1 MISESERAVFE
12 RSELPVA
19 LCSLRDGNIHA
30 EVVSDGFCA
39 SFNLDRDAMFAALR
53 SGMRAHTHPDD
64 AAWVHNAN
72 AAFLRGETKTLN
84 VVFRNRAA
92 GAGAEYRLVLCCGC
106 WQTMADGSRYA
117 LMAYLDLENA
127 ETGIAR
133 LYTAFGE
140 SQANLIYKDP
150 VTELPN
156 LNYLRQFAD
165 GRINHFWIHDKQPV
179 LIYFDVK
186 NLHGYNL
193 ANGYTNGDR
202 LMKLIAR
209 TLQEYYPDG
218 TVARGADDGFI
229 VFTEFTSEEELGAR
243 ICAVND
249 HIIKHAYAR
258 TSGVRAG
265 VAIIEPKHKSVNAF
279 DCARAALREIGDDL
293 NTVYRFY
300 SADRDELYWKRRYL
314 FENFERAMAEGW
326 IRVYYQAIV
335 RTKTRK
341 MTMLEALARWD
352 DPQRGL
358 IPPGEFIP
366 LLSHYHLLYKLD
378 LYMVEQICREFSIRE
393 AAGLPMIPVSVNLS
407 AQDFDHADMPGELE
421 RITDK
426 YAIRRDRLI
435 VEITEQDIAQGTEHF
450 KRQLQAIRALGFRL
464 WIDDFGS
471 GYSSLNVFSQ
481 FDIDRIKFD
490 TDLLRHLDDKNGANR
505 RILRA
510 FTNVCREL
518 GVHTLCE
525 GVETQE
531 QWDFLKEID
540 CEMAQGFLFFRPL
553 PGEAAVERV
562 RRAGQTLNYETR
574 AEEENTAIRW
584 LLKETDGDG
593 K

>member
-53 SGMRAHTHPDD
+53 SGMRDHTHPDD
-64 AAWVHNAN
+64 LGWVHDANNA
-72 AAFLRGETKTLN
+72 FIHGETPELN

-92 GAGAEYRLVLCCGC
+92 GEGSDYRLILCAGR
-106 WQTMADGSRYA
+106 WQTMADGTKA
-117 LMAYLDLENA
+117 AVMVYLDMESA

-140 SQANLIYKDP
+140 SQANLIYRDP

-165 GRINHFWIHDKQPV
+165 EIINRYWLRDKQPV
-179 LIYFDVK
+179 LLYFDVK
-186 NLHGYNL
+186 NLHGYNV

-229 VFTEFTSEEELGAR
+229 VFTEFTTEEDTAR
-243 ICAVND
+243 RVAAVND
-249 HIIKHAYAR
+249 SIKKNAYAR
-258 TSGVRAG
+258 TNGVRAG
-265 VAIIEPKHKSVNAF
+265 AAKIEPKHKSVNAF

-293 NTVYRFY
+293 NTICRFY
-300 SADRDELYWKRRYL
+300 STEQDSLYWKRRYL
-314 FENFERAMAEGW
+314 FENFDRALAEGW
-326 IRVYYQAIV
+326 IKVYYQAIV

-341 MTMLEALARWD
+341 MTVLEALCRWV
-352 DPQRGL
+352 DPQRGV
-358 IPPGEFIP
+358 IPPDEFIP
-366 LLSHYHLLYKLD
+366 LLSHYHQLYRLD
-378 LYMVEQICREFSIRE
+378 LYMVEQICREFSVRE
-393 AAGLPMIPVSVNLS
+393 AAGLPLIPVTVNLS
-407 AQDFDHADMPGELE
+407 AQDFDHADMPAELD
-421 RITDK
+421 RILEK
-426 YAIRRDRLI
+426 YGLDHDRLI

-450 KRQLQAIRALGFRL
+450 ARQLREIRRRGFRL

-471 GYSSLNVFSQ
+471 GYSSLNVFSR

-490 TDLLRHLDDKNGANR
+490 TELLRHLDEKHGANR

-525 GVETQE
+525 GVETE
-531 QWDFLKEID
+531 AQWEFLKEID
-540 CEMAQGFLFFRPL
+540 CEMAQGFFFWRPQ
-553 PGEAAVERV
+553 PVEAAVQMARDKGKTTNFES
-562 RRAGQTLNYETR
+562 R
-574 AEEENTAIRW
+574 AEWKDTEIRW
-584 LLKETDGDG
+584 LMKEPET
-593 K
+593 

>member
-1 MISESERAVFE
+1 MISDQERTVYE
-12 RSELPVA
+12 RTSIPLCV
-19 LCSLRDGNIHA
+19 CSLRDDRIRA
-30 EVVSDGFCA
+30 DVVSDGLCA
-39 SFNLDRDAMFAALR
+39 SFRLDREAMHAALR
-53 SGMRAHTHPDD
+53 AGMRDHAHPDD
-64 AAWVHNAN
+64 LGWVHDANNA
-72 AAFLRGETKTLN
+72 FIHGETPELN
-84 VVFRNRAA
+84 VVFRNRA
-92 GAGAEYRLVLCCGC
+92 GGEGSDYRLILCAGR
-106 WQTMADGSRYA
+106 WQTMADGTKA
-117 LMAYLDLENA
+117 AVMVYLDLENA

-165 GRINHFWIHDKQPV
+165 ERINHFWIRDKQPV

-186 NLHGYNL
+186 NMHGYNV

-229 VFTEFTSEEELGAR
+229 VFTEFTTEEEIGAR
-243 ICAVND
+243 ITAVNE
-249 HIIKHAYAR
+249 HIKTHAYAR
-258 TSGVRAG
+258 TNGVRAG
-265 VAIIEPKHKSVNAF
+265 VAKVEPQHKSVNAF

-300 SADRDELYWKRRYL
+300 STDQDSLFMKRRYL
-314 FENFERAMAEGW
+314 FENFDRALEEGW

-341 MTMLEALARWD
+341 MTVLEALCRWV
-352 DPQRGL
+352 DPERGV

-366 LLSHYHLLYKLD
+366 LLSHYHLLYRLD
-378 LYMVEQICREFSIRE
+378 LYMVEQICREFSVRK
-393 AAGLPMIPVSVNLS
+393 AAGLPLIPVTVNLS
-407 AQDFDHADMPGELE
+407 AQDFDHADMPAELD
-421 RITDK
+421 RILEK
-426 YAIRRDRLI
+426 YGVDHDRLI
-435 VEITEQDIAQGTEHF
+435 VEITEQDLAQGTEHF
-450 KRQLQAIRALGFRL
+450 AQQLVDIRRRGFRL

-471 GYSSLNVFSQ
+471 GYSSLNVFSR

-490 TDLLRHLDDKNGANR
+490 TELLRHLDEKNGANR

-518 GVHTLCE
+518 GIHTLCE
-525 GVETQE
+525 GVETAE
-531 QWDFLKEID
+531 QWEFLKEID
-540 CEMAQGFLFFRPL
+540 CEMAQGFFFWRPQ
-553 PGEAAVERV
+553 PVEAAVQMVLDKGKTTNFE
-562 RRAGQTLNYETR
+562 NR
-574 AEEENTAIRW
+574 AEWEDTENRW
-584 LLKETDGDG
+584 LMKEPET
-593 K
+593 

>member
-12 RSELPVA
+12 RSELPLAV
-19 LCSLRDGNIHA
+19 CSLRDDRIRA
-30 EVVSDGFCA
+30 DVVSDGLCA
-39 SFNLDRDAMFAALR
+39 SFRLDREAMHAALR
-53 SGMRAHTHPDD
+53 AGMRDHAHPDD
-64 AAWVHNAN
+64 LGWVHDANNA
-72 AAFLRGETKTLN
+72 FIHGETPELN

-92 GAGAEYRLVLCCGC
+92 GEGSDYRLILCAGR
-106 WQTMADGSRYA
+106 WQTMADGTKA
-117 LMAYLDLENA
+117 AVMVYLDLECA

-133 LYTAFGE
+133 LFTAFGE
-140 SQANLIYKDP
+140 SQADLIYKDP
-150 VTELPN
+150 VTGLPN
-156 LNYLRQFAD
+156 LNYLRQFGD
-165 GRINHFWIHDKQPV
+165 ERINHFWIRDKQPV

-186 NLHGYNL
+186 NMHGYNV

-218 TVARGADDGFI
+218 TVCRGADDGFI

-258 TSGVRAG
+258 TNGVRAG

-293 NTVYRFY
+293 NTIYRFY

-341 MTMLEALARWD
+341 MTMLEALSRWD

-421 RITDK
+421 RITDR

-450 KRQLQAIRALGFRL
+450 KNQLQAIRALGFRL

-540 CEMAQGFLFFRPL
+540 CEMAQGFLFFRPS
-553 PGEAAVERV
+553 PVEAAVERV

-584 LLKETDGDG
+584 LLKETEDGN
-593 K
+593 